1 MSNDKSIKKVF
12 KWLAR
17 GCLAS
22 ACVLSTSTVF
32 SAESKVK
39 NVIFLIG
46 DGMGPQQVGLLE
58 AYARQAPHSIY
69 PQGKTAMAQLADRG
83 VVGLSMHNPAG
94 AIVVDSASSATQLAT
109 GLPAGSEMIGLDDQG
124 NAVETVLEQAKKA
137 GKATGLVSDTRLTHA
152 TPASF
157 AAHQPHRS
165 LENKIAEDM
174 LATAPDVMLSGGLRH
189 WIPKDAAKAGKLHD
203 QVTAMV
209 GDTISLKSKRK
220 DNRNLVAEAKQAGY
234 QLAFNRDQLTAASDN
249 GKVLGLF
256 SSSGMLDGIAY
267 SKVKSD
273 LARREPS
280 LREMT
285 EKALAILS
293 NDPDGFFLM
302 IEGGQIDWAGHNNDA
317 GTMLHEMLKFD
328 EAIAAVLDWAK
339 DRNDTL
345 VVLTAD
351 HETGSFGF
359 SYSAANLPK
368 ASTLSGNAFKNVKFK
383 PNFNFGSP
391 TILDKLYSQQKS
403 FSTMFAEFWA
413 LPKNQQDAKALVKIV
428 NANSEF
434 KITNAQAERI
444 LATAQNPYYQP
455 DHKYLSLK
463 QFPKVSDFTAFY
475 VYGDEVKLNLLGR
488 ELAEQQNVV
497 WGTGT
502 HTHTPVAVLAYGPES
517 LTKSFATIQH
527 HTDIGQKLKSV
538 LR

>member
-1 MSNDKSIKKVF
+1 MVGQK
-12 KWLAR
+12 KWLANL
-17 GCLAS
+17 CLAATCAIS
-22 ACVLSTSTVF
+22 VATVDA
-32 SAESKVK
+32 AEIKIK
-39 NVIFLIG
+39 NIILLIG
-46 DGMGPQQVGLLE
+46 DGMGPQQMGLLE
-58 AYARQAPHSIY
+58 AYARQAPNSRY
-69 PQGKTAMAQLADRG
+69 QQGKTAMSHLADRG
-83 VVGLSMHNPAG
+83 VIGLSMHNPAS

-109 GLPAGSEMIGLDDQG
+109 GVPAGSEMIGLDVQG
-124 NAVETVLEQAKKA
+124 NSIETILEQAKKA

-165 LENKIAEDM
+165 LENKIAENM

-189 WIPKDAAKAGKLHD
+189 WIPTDAGKPGKTHD
-203 QVTAMV
+203 QLVTLV
-209 GDTISLKSKRK
+209 GDKISLKSKRK
-220 DNRNLVAEAKQAGY
+220 DNRNLLAEAKQAGY
-234 QLAFNRDQLTAASDN
+234 QLAFDRDQLSAANNN

-267 SKVKSD
+267 SKAKD
-273 LARREPS
+273 DPKRREPS

-285 EKALAILS
+285 KKALAVLA

-302 IEGGQIDWAGHNNDA
+302 VEGGQIDWAGHNNDA

-328 EAIAAVLDWAK
+328 EAVAAVVEWVK
-339 DRNDTL
+339 DRDDTL

-368 ASTLSGNAFKNVKFK
+368 AKALPGNAFKGIKFK

-391 TILDKLYSQQKS
+391 AILDRLFAQQKS
-403 FSTMFAEFWA
+403 FNAMFAEFWT
-413 LPKNQQDAKALVKIV
+413 LSKDQQSAKALVKII

-434 KITNAQAERI
+434 KITEAQAERI
-444 LATAQNPYYQP
+444 LATENNTYYQP

-463 QFPKVSDFTAFY
+463 QFPKVTDFKAFY
-475 VYGDEVKLNLLGR
+475 VYGDEVKFNLLGR

-502 HTHTPVAVLAYGPES
+502 HTHTPVAVLAYGPEQ

-527 HTDIGQKLKSV
+527 HTDIGRKLKSA

>member
-1 MSNDKSIKKVF
+1 MARIKSFISVVMV
-12 KWLAR
+12 A
-17 GCLAS
+17 
-22 ACVLSTSTVF
+22 ACAVSTSSAI

-39 NVIFLIG
+39 NIIFLIG

-58 AYARQAPHSIY
+58 AYARQAPHSKY
-69 PQGKTAMAQLADRG
+69 TQGKTAMAQLADIG

-109 GLPAGSEMIGLDDQG
+109 GIPAGSEMIGLDDQG
-124 NAVETVLEQAKKA
+124 NVVETVLEQAKKA

-189 WIPKDAAKAGKLHD
+189 WIPKNANQPGKLHD
-203 QVTAMV
+203 GLVKLV
-209 GDTISLKSKRK
+209 GNHISLKSKRK
-220 DNRNLVAEAKQAGY
+220 DNRNLLEEAKQVGY
-234 QLAFNRDQLTAASDN
+234 QLAFDRKQLEAAGTD
-249 GKVLGLF
+249 GKLLGLF

-267 SKVKSD
+267 SKAQND
-273 LARREPS
+273 EARREPS
-280 LREMT
+280 LKEMT
-285 EKALAILS
+285 QKALSVLS
-293 NDPDGFFLM
+293 KDPDGFFLM
-302 IEGGQIDWAGHNNDA
+302 VEGGQIDWAGHNNDA

-328 EAIAAVLDWAK
+328 EAIAEVVSWAK
-339 DRNDTL
+339 ERDDTL

-368 ASTLSGNAFKNVKFK
+368 ARSLPGNAFKGKAFK

-391 TILDKLYSQQKS
+391 AILDGLFNQQKS
-403 FSTMFAEFWA
+403 FYGIFSDFWG
-413 LPKNQQDAKALVKIV
+413 LPKEKQNAKGLATVV
-428 NANSEF
+428 NANSDF
-434 KITNAQAERI
+434 KITEAQAEKI
-444 LATAQNPYYQP
+444 LATANNPYYEP
-455 DHKYLSLK
+455 KHKYLSLK
-463 QFPKVSDFTAFY
+463 QFPKVIDFKAFF
-475 VYGDEVKLNLLGR
+475 VYGEEVKLNLLGR

-502 HTHTPVAVLAYGPES
+502 HTNTPVAVLAYGPES
-517 LTKSFATIQH
+517 VTKAFATIQH
-527 HTDIGQKLKSV
+527 HTDIGQKLK
-538 LR
+538 LAIQ